1 MEQITVRL
9 PEGMLE
15 GLDEEAD
22 EHGVSRSEYIRT
34 TLESRHEHEANTAE
48 YEAEV
53 ERLRD
58 EVAELERDV
67 ERLQNEKQLI
77 LQEREEKAELAAY
90 VEEERT
96 VEQQWRQ
103 AGLGTKLKWRVFGM
117 PDDADE

>member
-9 PEGMLE
+9 PEEMLE
-15 GLDEEAD
+15 ALDEEAD
-22 EHGVSRSEYIRT
+22 EHGVSRSEYIRA
-34 TLESRHEHEANTAE
+34 TLASRNDDADDES
-48 YEAEV
+48 EV

-117 PDDADE
+117 PEDADE

>member
-9 PEGMLE
+9 PEEVLE
-15 GLDEEAD
+15 ELEAEAD
-22 EHGVSRSEYIRT
+22 EHGVTRSEHIRA
-34 TLESRHEHEANTAE
+34 TLASRNDDES
-48 YEAEV
+48 EAEV

-90 VEEERT
+90 VEEERS

-117 PDDADE
+117 PEDADE